1 MLSRTAETLY
11 WTARYIERADTL
23 ARNLEVAYR
32 MSLMPTVNSGA
43 GSEWQSILATSNLM
57 DAFNAEYSDVNQT
70 NIEEF
75 LVYSPSNPAS
85 IRNCIRAAR
94 NNAREVRTALTSD
107 VWSALNQMFL
117 DFNGIVN
124 DHKNLELPALCDW
137 VKQHAS
143 TVRGSFLS
151 TQLRNQGFDFF
162 NLGTHIERADSTARI
177 LDIKYY
183 VLLPTIDM
191 VGGSVDRYQWTTL
204 LRAMSS
210 YRSYYWLY
218 SGDYSAE
225 KIADFFILN
234 RSCPRSLQFCVIQT
248 AHHLEM
254 LSSAHGR
261 YNSAQMLA
269 LKLKEE
275 LSTVRIND
283 IIDQGLHEFLQ
294 SFIASNNRL
303 NEKISQSFLFGTY

>member
-32 MSLMPTVNSGA
+32 MSLMPSVSSA
-43 GSEWQSILATSNLM
+43 SGSEWQSILATSNLI
-57 DAFNAEYSDVNQT
+57 DAYNAEFDEVNQT
-70 NIEEF
+70 NIEKF
-75 LVYSPSNPAS
+75 LVYSTSNQAS
-85 IRNCIRAAR
+85 IRHCIRAAR

-107 VWSALNQMFL
+107 VWSALNQMYL
-117 DFNGIVN
+117 DFNVIAN
-124 DHKNLELPALCDW
+124 DSKSLELPALCDW

-143 TVRGSFLS
+143 TVRGSFFS
-151 TQLRNQGFDFF
+151 TQLRSEGFDFF
-162 NLGTHIERADSTARI
+162 NLGTHIERSDNTARI

-183 VLLPTIDM
+183 VLLPTIEM
-191 VGGSVDRYQWTTL
+191 VGGGVDRYQWTTL

-234 RSCPRSLQFCVIQT
+234 RSCPRSLQFCVIQA

-261 YNSAQMLA
+261 YNEAQMLA
-269 LKLKEE
+269 LKLKDE
-275 LSTVRIND
+275 LSTVKINE

-294 SFIASNNRL
+294 GFLASTHRL
-303 NEKISQSFLFGTY
+303 NQEISQSFLFGTN